1 MANPGPAIAG
11 IPNTELFISTGPQ
24 QRVLWPIAASTVTVA
39 MSNGS
44 AAFQYYPCNWPVT
57 ATRLDALYN
66 IIAASTTT
74 TNTAAIAI
82 TAQAAIYSTFLSA
95 NTAGSTTGL
104 TQLSWGS
111 TQTTYSYASG
121 NSGQSQFITAG
132 LRPLSVPININM
144 QPGEYFIAFQA
155 STSQSSVGAATT
167 ALGFSMSNQC
177 GLGLTATNYAEI
189 TAVTATGQGWPGAQ
203 GVYSATFS
211 SNLPLTLPVTAIV
224 QTGASAVG
232 GNYCLALRNY

>member
-24 QRVLWPIAASTVTVA
+24 QRVLWPQAASTVTVA

-44 AAFQYYPCNWPVT
+44 AAFQYFPCNWPVT

-82 TAQAAIYSTFLSA
+82 TAQAGIYSSFLSA
-95 NTAGSTTGL
+95 NTAGSTTAISL
-104 TQLSWGS
+104 LSWGS

-121 NSGQSQFITAG
+121 NSGNTQFVTAG
-132 LRPLSVPININM
+132 LRPVSVPININM
-144 QPGEYFIAFQA
+144 QPGEYFVAFQI
-155 STSQSSVGAATT
+155 STSASSVGAATT
-167 ALGFSMSNQC
+167 ALGFSMSNEC
-177 GLGLTATNYAEI
+177 GLALTATNYAEI
-189 TAVTATGQGWPGAQ
+189 TATTNSGQGWAGFQ

-211 SNLPLTLPVTAIV
+211 SNLPLTIPNTAIV

-232 GNYCLALRNY
+232 GNYCLAMRNY